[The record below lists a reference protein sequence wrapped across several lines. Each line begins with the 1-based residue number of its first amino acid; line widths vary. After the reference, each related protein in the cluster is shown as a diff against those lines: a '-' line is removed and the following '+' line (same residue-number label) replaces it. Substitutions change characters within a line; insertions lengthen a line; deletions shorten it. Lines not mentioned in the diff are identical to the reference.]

1 MSTLRD
7 LRTECNL
14 NMREAADLS
23 GVKIA
28 SWSDIETG
36 NTPNPG
42 ILTCQAMARALGVSL
57 DVFAELLQN
66 SE

>member
-1 MSTLRD
+1 
-7 LRTECNL
+7 
-14 NMREAADLS
+14 MREAADLS